1 MLWSSPQPLPTY
13 FPLEYIRT
21 IFFYMLLL
29 WGNIAKLALGY
40 GCHSGVMESTSA
52 SPWVFM
58 LGARAWTWQHFT
70 VLVTEFVTSY
80 LLCCCLDFDRKVTK
94 KRQDQLRIG
103 NKAPRVWLTYKRQ
116 GNGCSLTLCPPPPSP
131 HCSLMHSTAQYSAAH
146 HGTLSFL
153 ATSPPNFLDRITSS
167 AGAGP
172 ATVLQTLKMD
182 RI

>member
-1 MLWSSPQPLPTY
+1 MVLSSTSSNL
-13 FPLEYIRT
+13 FPSRIYLDY

-40 GCHSGVMESTSA
+40 GCHSGVMESTTA

-131 HCSLMHSTAQYSAAH
+131 HCSLMHSTAQYSA
-146 HGTLSFL
+146 GSLWSTLFSCHL
-153 ATSPPNFLDRITSS
+153 ATQFSWQVDCEPRQS
-167 AGAGP
+167 ANTFQSA
-172 ATVLQTLKMD
+172 VEH
-182 RI
+182 